1 MVDPILA
8 EIIACPVCKEW
19 LAYCMV
25 APIRCPGLTYARD
38 GTPITPSGRIWS
50 EVVAEHQAEEHDAR
64 LEYWRKNK
72 DHIIRHEN
80 ERAERYKSRIEPAH
94 HQEQS

>member
-1 MVDPILA
+1 MAGVLHGCADPLSR
-8 EIIACPVCKEW
+8 
-19 LAYCMV
+19 LD
-25 APIRCPGLTYARD
+25 IRQGRHPYN
-38 GTPITPSGRIWS
+38 SGRIWS